1 MEVDGEEDDLMP
13 PGALEASP
21 PPLLTGM
28 ASDPLGGGP
37 SNTMGVPVQF
47 LLNVTDRG
55 VVLLAGPGRTTETLT
70 TPTVGVAPD
79 VEESGLGRDSRDP
92 SGLGLASPSTQ
103 GARSTSRRRDELLGV
118 SPTAV
123 DLRPVAAVVAAKTK
137 VGR

>member
-1 MEVDGEEDDLMP
+1 MVP
-13 PGALEASP
+13 PGALEALLSP
-21 PPLLTGM
+21 LSTAVAL
-28 ASDPLGGGP
+28 DPLDGGP
-37 SNTMGVPVQF
+37 SNTVGVPVQSP
-47 LLNVTDRG
+47 LHVVDRS
-55 VVLLAGPGRTTETLT
+55 VVILAGLGRTTETLT
-70 TPTVGVAPD
+70 TPTVGGAPD